1 MVSNL
6 TEALP
11 CPKFTLF
18 KTKAYLPII
27 KIIILNRFATDD
39 HGALMSYLEG
49 TLRYL
54 WLGGGEFFKIRVGVG
69 MCVNTLE
76 FVGILFGG

>member
-18 KTKAYLPII
+18 KTKAYLSII
-27 KIIILNRFATDD
+27 KINHATDD

-49 TLRYL
+49 TVL
-54 WLGGGEFFKIRVGVG
+54 
-69 MCVNTLE
+69 
-76 FVGILFGG
+76 

>member
-18 KTKAYLPII
+18 KTKAYLSII
-27 KIIILNRFATDD
+27 KINHATDD
-39 HGALMSYLEG
+39 HGALHVLFRGYCVMILNYLDKVDVHR
-49 TLRYL
+49 T
-54 WLGGGEFFKIRVGVG
+54 V
-69 MCVNTLE
+69 
-76 FVGILFGG
+76 